1 MAQRLTGKSKDLD
14 GFSVTRILP
23 HAQKRMVG
31 PFIFLDHMGPAHF
44 DAGEGI
50 DVRPHPHIGLATLTY
65 LTEGSILHRDS
76 LGNHV
81 EILPGDVNW
90 MTAGRGIVHSERE
103 THETKAAPH
112 AMNGLQCW
120 IALPEQFAE
129 IEPSFTHHKKCQLP
143 QFNEK
148 GVFARLI
155 AGDAL
160 GMTSPIKTYS
170 PMFFLDVIFS
180 QDTQLERP
188 EPEQECAMYVLE
200 GKIHS
205 GGETYAKGDFVLLEA
220 GTELNAP
227 EYSRVILLGGEH
239 WPVVPYIYW
248 NFVSFSKDRIEQ
260 AKTDWEEQ
268 RFADIPGDNREYTPL
283 P

>member
-1 MAQRLTGKSKDLD
+1 
-14 GFSVTRILP
+14 
-23 HAQKRMVG
+23 
-31 PFIFLDHMGPAHF
+31 
-44 DAGEGI
+44 
-50 DVRPHPHIGLATLTY
+50 
-65 LTEGSILHRDS
+65 
-76 LGNHV
+76 
-81 EILPGDVNW
+81 
-90 MTAGRGIVHSERE
+90 
-103 THETKAAPH
+103 
-112 AMNGLQCW
+112 
-120 IALPEQFAE
+120 
-129 IEPSFTHHKKCQLP
+129 
-143 QFNEK
+143 
-148 GVFARLI
+148 
-155 AGDAL
+155 
-160 GMTSPIKTYS
+160 
-170 PMFFLDVIFS
+170 
-180 QDTQLERP
+180 
-188 EPEQECAMYVLE
+188 MYVLE